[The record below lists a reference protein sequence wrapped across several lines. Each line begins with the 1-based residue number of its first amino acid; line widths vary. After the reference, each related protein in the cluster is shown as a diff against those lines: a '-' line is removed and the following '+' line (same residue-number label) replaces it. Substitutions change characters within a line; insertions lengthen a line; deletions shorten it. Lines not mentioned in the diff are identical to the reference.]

1 MNFNLTN
8 NKNLILTGGA
18 GLLGSEFGIFL
29 AEQGYNVFI
38 FDKNVNKI
46 LLLKK
51 KLEKLK
57 IKNVFIFKVD
67 ITKYH
72 LLKKLYKKI
81 ITRYGDIKVL
91 INNASIDWI
100 PKKNKEI
107 KIELNSKNIIS
118 EFNVSICGSLN
129 CIQLFLEMNKKL
141 DKCNILNI
149 GSDLS
154 VIAPD
159 QRLYKHLNFIKPISY
174 SIIKHGIVGMTKYL
188 SALLAEKNIRVNCL
202 SPASIE
208 NNQNQLFKK
217 KIKKLIPLKRLS
229 KKNEFNKLL
238 LFLISEDSSYITGQ
252 NIIADGGRSII

>member
-1 MNFNLTN
+1 MQEKVNFMTAND
-8 NKNLILTGGA
+8 
-18 GLLGSEFGIFL
+18 EF
-29 AEQGYNVFI
+29 
-38 FDKNVNKI
+38 
-46 LLLKK
+46 
-51 KLEKLK
+51 
-57 IKNVFIFKVD
+57 
-67 ITKYH
+67 
-72 LLKKLYKKI
+72 
-81 ITRYGDIKVL
+81 
-91 INNASIDWI
+91 
-100 PKKNKEI
+100 
-107 KIELNSKNIIS
+107 
-118 EFNVSICGSLN
+118 
-129 CIQLFLEMNKKL
+129 MNKKL

-229 KKNEFNKLL
+229 KK
-238 LFLISEDSSYITGQ
+238 S
-252 NIIADGGRSII
+252 